1 MHRFG
6 KALLLL
12 GAGLVAVGMAFGFW
26 YLITDADN
34 AAVSLL
40 GLVPI
45 GFVALLAG
53 TVMTLFSHPAKRSPS
68 SDEPG

>member
-12 GAGLVAVGMAFGFW
+12 GAVMVAMGMAFGFW
-26 YLITDADN
+26 FLITDADN

-53 TVMTLFSHPAKRSPS
+53 TVMTLFSHPVKRNPS